1 MSQPPTDI
9 WGAYAGRRELT
20 SEGLLRLGNGQ
31 IDVWLTSLYGVN
43 SDLQLAYL
51 QLLSEPERARWKR
64 FVAQDAQ
71 LQYLVSRALV
81 RTTLSRYTEVP
92 EHAWEFE
99 TNRYGRPHVSQPQAA
114 RGILFNLSNTT
125 GLVACAVAKDC
136 DIGIDVENIMRTL
149 DIDAL
154 APTVFAPVELADV
167 RRTPPADRRERFF
180 SYWTLK
186 EAYIKGRGMG
196 LSLPLDA
203 FWFDLN
209 GLSPT
214 LNVTDR
220 CPDRPE
226 RWRFHRCAPTPEHRM
241 AIAVAAPRGTEPSI
255 YLRWITPTSA
265 DAEPGRPSGNVRLG

>member
-1 MSQPPTDI
+1 MDI
-9 WGAYAGRRELT
+9 RACVGRRELT
-20 SEGLLRLGNGQ
+20 GDGLLRFGSGR

-43 SDLQLAYL
+43 GDLQLAYL

-64 FVAQDAQ
+64 FVAVDAQ

-81 RTTLSRYTEVP
+81 RTTLSRYAPVP
-92 EHAWEFE
+92 ECAWEFE
-99 TNRYGRPHVSQPQAA
+99 TNRYGRPHVSQPLAA

-125 GLVACAVAKDC
+125 GLVVCAVAKDC
-136 DIGIDVENIMRTL
+136 DIGIDVENITRVL

-154 APTVFAPVELADV
+154 APAVFAPAELADV
-167 RRTPPADRRERFF
+167 RRSPPGDRRERFF

-203 FWFDLN
+203 FWFDLD
-209 GLSPT
+209 GLSPR

-220 CPDRPE
+220 CRDSPE
-226 RWRFHRCAPTPEHRM
+226 RWHFHQHAPTPEHRM
-241 AIAVAAPRGTEPSI
+241 AVAVAAPRGTKPAI

-265 DAEPGRPSGNVRLG
+265 EAEPERPSGGVRLGP